1 MAPADAAGK
10 TAGIS
15 DVTFQTAE
23 QSLILN
29 TATAYFNV
37 LKAIDKLSYTQAQKD
52 AVYRTLDQTT
62 QRFNVGL
69 VAITD
74 VQNARSNYDTVLAA
88 EVSARNDLDN
98 ALETLRQVT
107 GAFYPE
113 LASLNTDR
121 FSTQRP
127 EAVNN
132 LLKEAEARNLSLLS
146 ARLSQDLAR
155 EQIRAAQTGYMP
167 TIDVSAS
174 TGISNTKYN
183 GSKTGGANAARYSDS
198 DAGQNKVGI
207 SFNLPLYS
215 GGATNS
221 QVKQAQYGFVGAS
234 EQLESSPQRGA
245 DRAFVVQQRQRLDQ
259 QHQRLQTGGDLRAEL
274 AGCDGSRLS
283 GRYPYHR
290 RCAGRHHHPV

>member
-1 MAPADAAGK
+1 MTSGSLTLTQTIFDMSKWRQLTLQEK

-146 ARLSQDLAR
+146 ARLSQIRRASKSAQPKPVICRRLTSAR
-155 EQIRAAQTGYMP
+155 QPASAIPNTTAPKPEARMLHATAIPMRAKIRSA
-167 TIDVSAS
+167 SAS
-174 TGISNTKYN
+174 TCRCT
-183 GSKTGGANAARYSDS
+183 AAVRP
-198 DAGQNKVGI
+198 I
-207 SFNLPLYS
+207 P
-215 GGATNS
+215 
-221 QVKQAQYGFVGAS
+221 
-234 EQLESSPQRGA
+234 R
-245 DRAFVVQQRQRLDQ
+245 
-259 QHQRLQTGGDLRAEL
+259 
-274 AGCDGSRLS
+274 
-283 GRYPYHR
+283 
-290 RCAGRHHHPV
+290 